1 MNVVAT
7 LPEIPPMAPPDAE
20 NGRTLGCRR
29 RHGSSNMAGVIL
41 AAIRA
46 LQEQNLA
53 LQARGAAFEEKLA
66 GLN

>member
-1 MNVVAT
+1 
-7 LPEIPPMAPPDAE
+7 
-20 NGRTLGCRR
+20 
-29 RHGSSNMAGVIL
+29 MAGVIL

>member
-1 MNVVAT
+1 
-7 LPEIPPMAPPDAE
+7 
-20 NGRTLGCRR
+20 
-29 RHGSSNMAGVIL
+29 MAGVTL

-53 LQARGAAFEEKLA
+53 LQARVAALEEKLA